1 MLNGNGGFVLI
12 NNLAEQMT
20 KYLESVGGVC
30 RKSYQSSNLGQLGNQ
45 PHKKEH
51 PTLFIIIN
59 ACIFNNLF
67 ISGNVV
73 FFCQICLFL
82 FQHRFDHYDLMTYHH
97 EHRVCVVRVA
107 FGPF

>member
-73 FFCQICLFL
+73 FFLPNLFVS
-82 FQHRFDHYDLMTYHH
+82 FSASF
-97 EHRVCVVRVA
+97 
-107 FGPF
+107 